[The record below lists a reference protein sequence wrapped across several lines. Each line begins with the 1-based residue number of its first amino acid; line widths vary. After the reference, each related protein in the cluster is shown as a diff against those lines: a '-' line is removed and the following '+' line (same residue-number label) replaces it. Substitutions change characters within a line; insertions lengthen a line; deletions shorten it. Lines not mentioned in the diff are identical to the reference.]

1 MLKMPI
7 ILITNDDGIDSDGI
21 FALWKAMSQ
30 LGDAYVVAPDIDRS
44 ASSNSMTISK
54 PLKVKTVTKLNR
66 FSGYSVNG
74 TPVDCVKIAVKSLLK
89 NKPDV
94 LISGINNGSNLGDN
108 IIYSG
113 TVAAATEG
121 AMLGI
126 PSIAVSLDSH
136 KPTDYNCA
144 KYFSALIV
152 KNVLKNGL
160 SKGVVL
166 NVNIP
171 NIKKNQINGVRITKQ
186 GNQSFE
192 DEYEKQADNKGVSEY
207 MIKGKIVDNDNSVDY
222 DGKAVKEN
230 YVSITPIQYNLTE
243 LSYVEKLMIN
253 YKNE

>member
-1 MLKMPI
+1 MLKNPI
-7 ILITNDDGIDSDGI
+7 ILITNDDGIHSNGI

-44 ASSNSMTISK
+44 ASSNSMTILK

-94 LISGINNGSNLGDN
+94 LISGINSGSNLGDN

-113 TVAAATEG
+113 TVAAAIEG
-121 AMLGI
+121 AMFDI

-136 KPTDYNCA
+136 KPIDYNCA
-144 KYFSALIV
+144 KYFSALVV
-152 KNVLKNGL
+152 KNVLKNDLPRGL
-160 SKGVVL
+160 VL

-171 NIKKNQINGVRITKQ
+171 NVKKNQINGIRITKQ

-192 DEYEKQADNKGVSEY
+192 DEYEKEADNEGVSEY
-207 MIKGKIVDNDNSVDY
+207 MIRGRIVDNDSSVDY

-230 YVSITPIQYNLTE
+230 YVSITPIKYNLTE
-243 LSYVEKLMIN
+243 NSYLDKLMIN
-253 YKNE
+253 FSNE

>member
-1 MLKMPI
+1 MLKFPK
-7 ILITNDDGIDSDGI
+7 ILITNDDGIHSDGI
-21 FALWKAMSQ
+21 FALWQAMNK
-30 LGDAYVVAPDIDRS
+30 LGEPYVVAPDIDRS

-54 PLKVKTVTKLNR
+54 PLNVKTVSKLSR
-66 FSGYSVNG
+66 FSGYSING

-113 TVAAATEG
+113 TVAAAVEG
-121 AMLGI
+121 AMLDI

-136 KPTDYNCA
+136 KPVDYDCA
-144 KYFSALIV
+144 KYFSALV
-152 KNVLKNGL
+152 VENVLKNDLPKGL
-160 SKGVVL
+160 VL

-171 NIKKNQINGVRITKQ
+171 NVKKNQINGVRITKQ

-192 DEYEKQADNKGVSEY
+192 DEYEKVVDDKGISRY
-207 MIKGKIVDNDNSVDY
+207 MIKGKITDKNKSIDY

-230 YVSITPIQYNLTE
+230 YVSITPIKYNLTE
-243 LSYVEKLMIN
+243 LSYMEKLVIN
-253 YKNE
+253 FNNE